1 MTGELTILKETEPA
15 FKRFCIELDISFQ
28 CVGEGIDGD
37 RFLVEYETASDLYAL
52 GKMVGVEA
60 LHDFNRKQNKDLNN

>member
-1 MTGELTILKETEPA
+1 MTGELVILKETEPA

-37 RFLVEYETASDLYAL
+37 TFRVEFQFISDIYAL

-60 LHDFNRKQNKDLNN
+60 LHDFNTKQTNENDN